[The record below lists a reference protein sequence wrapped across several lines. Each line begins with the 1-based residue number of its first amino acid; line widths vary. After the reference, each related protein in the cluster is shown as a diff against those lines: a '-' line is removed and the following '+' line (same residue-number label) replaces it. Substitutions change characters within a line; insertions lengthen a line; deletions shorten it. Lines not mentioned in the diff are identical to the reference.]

1 MSSATTGERDGGSQR
16 PRWRAAVVPRVHV
29 RDGEAALP
37 IEEVIGAIARRG
49 ARGLVVLT
57 GPAGGGKTTA
67 LWHLRG
73 VLDDDKLG
81 LFDVGAEAAAL
92 AEASWRLAIL
102 AAEKVDL
109 SWRAA
114 EVLALCPWTPDD
126 QVEYLAAT
134 HRQRCAHVLERLKR
148 DDTVG
153 MLLGSPQLLA
163 RALDRMAGE
172 SHLDSTY
179 EAISQLAWEMFPPGA
194 QRQELASAYAKEL
207 GATIL
212 NGSSTTLTPEAHRW
226 WRHEAVRRVL
236 AAEWASQ
243 ELGEGRVPRIVFD
256 HMLGRAMLP
265 QVARAVR
272 GRPAAVEC
280 LERLIRDDPQDF
292 AVPMAVSVLL
302 AAYPG
307 WRPPPLVHPL
317 YLRSAVLRQAQ
328 WAGVDLRSAA
338 LMGTDLTDADLRE
351 AKLDGVLAAGVR
363 MAGARLARASMRS
376 AKFQDSVLSGADL
389 SEAFFDGA
397 DLLLADLSRAELI
410 GASLN
415 DAVLHQANLQGASV
429 REAKLCR
436 AILTQ
441 AKVDQADFSGVD
453 FRGATLRLVDMQG
466 AVWTEASFHSAR
478 LLQCNLEGLDL
489 PDADF
494 TAADLSKSLLTA
506 TRIPG
511 AKFAAAVLRETGLAE
526 IDWEGADL
534 RSADFT
540 HASFHLGSTRSGLI
554 GSTVPC
560 EGSRTGFYTD
570 DFTEQ
575 GFRSPEEIRKASL
588 RGADL
593 RNAKVDKAD
602 FYLVDLREAVYTP
615 DQASYFKRCGAIL
628 R

>member
-1 MSSATTGERDGGSQR
+1 MSSPTFGQPDTQA
-16 PRWRAAVVPRVHV
+16 PRWRAAVAPRVHV

-37 IEEVIGAIARRG
+37 IDVVIGGMALRG

-57 GPAGGGKTTA
+57 APAGGGKTTA
-67 LWHLRG
+67 LCHLRG
-73 VLDDDKLG
+73 VLHDDNVG
-81 LFDVGAEAAAL
+81 LFDVGGEAAAMS
-92 AEASWRLAIL
+92 EAARRLTIL
-102 AAEKVDL
+102 AAEKVHP
-109 SWRAA
+109 SWDVA

-126 QVEYLAAT
+126 QIEYLAAT
-134 HRQRCAHVLERLKR
+134 HRERCAAVLDRLKR

-172 SHLDSTY
+172 SRLDSTY
-179 EAISQLAWEMFPPGA
+179 EGISQLAWELFPPGG

-207 GATIL
+207 GAPIA
-212 NGSSTTLTPEAHRW
+212 NGSSTTLTAEAHRW

-256 HMLGRAMLP
+256 QMLGRAMLP
-265 QVARAVR
+265 QLARAVR

-280 LERLIRDDPQDF
+280 LERLVRDDPQDL

-307 WRPPPLVHPL
+307 WRPPAVALPL
-317 YLRSAVLRQAQ
+317 YLRAAVLPRAQ
-328 WAGVDLRSAA
+328 WAGVDLRGAA
-338 LMGTDLTDADLRE
+338 LMGADLTDADLRE
-351 AKLDGVLAAGVR
+351 AKLDGVLATAAR
-363 MAGARLARASMRS
+363 MPGAKLARASLRS
-376 AKFQDSVLSGADL
+376 AKLLESVLSGADL
-389 SEAFFDGA
+389 SEAFCDGT

-415 DAVLHQANLQGASV
+415 DAVLHQANLKGASV
-429 REAKLCR
+429 RNTKLCR
-436 AILTQ
+436 ALLTQ
-441 AKVDQADFSGVD
+441 TKVDGADFSGVD
-453 FRGATLRLVDMQG
+453 FGGATLRNVDMQS
-466 AVWTEASFHSAR
+466 AAWTEACFHSAR
-478 LLQCNLEGLDL
+478 LLQCNLEGLEL
-489 PDADF
+489 PEADF
-494 TAADLSKSLLTA
+494 TAADLSHSLLTA

-511 AKFAAAVLRETGLAE
+511 GKFAGAVLRQTGLAE
-526 IDWEGADL
+526 INWEGADL
-534 RSADFT
+534 RGADFT
-540 HASFHLGSTRSGLI
+540 HASFHLGSTRSGLV

-575 GFRSPEEIRKASL
+575 EFKSPEEIRKASL

-593 RNAKVDKAD
+593 RNAKVEKAD
-602 FYLVDLREAVYTP
+602 FYLVDLREAIYTP
-615 DQASYFKRCGAIL
+615 DQAAYFKRCGAIL

>member
-1 MSSATTGERDGGSQR
+1 
-16 PRWRAAVVPRVHV
+16 
-29 RDGEAALP
+29 
-37 IEEVIGAIARRG
+37 
-49 ARGLVVLT
+49 
-57 GPAGGGKTTA
+57 
-67 LWHLRG
+67 
-73 VLDDDKLG
+73 
-81 LFDVGAEAAAL
+81 
-92 AEASWRLAIL
+92 
-102 AAEKVDL
+102 
-109 SWRAA
+109 
-114 EVLALCPWTPDD
+114 
-126 QVEYLAAT
+126 
-134 HRQRCAHVLERLKR
+134 
-148 DDTVG
+148 

-163 RALDRMAGE
+163 RVLDRMAGE

-179 EAISQLAWEMFPPGA
+179 EVISQLAWELFPPGA
-194 QRQELASAYAKEL
+194 QRQELAGAYAREL
-207 GATIL
+207 GAEVL

-265 QVARAVR
+265 QLARAVR

-280 LERLIRDDPQDF
+280 LEQLIRDDPHDF

-307 WRPPPLVHPL
+307 WRPPVVRQPL

-338 LMGTDLTDADLRE
+338 LMGADLTDADLRE
-351 AKLDGVLAAGVR
+351 AKLDGVLAAAVR
-363 MAGARLARASMRS
+363 MPGAKLARASMCS
-376 AKFQDSVLSGADL
+376 AKLQEAVLSGADL
-389 SEAFFDGA
+389 SEVTADGA

-429 REAKLCR
+429 RDAKLCR
-436 AILTQ
+436 AFLTQ
-441 AKVDQADFSGVD
+441 AKVDGADFSGVD
-453 FRGATLRLVDMQG
+453 FRGATLRNVDMQG
-466 AVWTEASFHSAR
+466 AAWTEASFRSVR
-478 LLQCNLEGLDL
+478 LLECNLEGLEL
-489 PDADF
+489 PEADF
-494 TAADLSKSLLTA
+494 TAADLAGSLLTS

-511 AKFAAAVLRETGLAE
+511 GTFADAVLRETGLAE

-534 RSADFT
+534 RGADFT
-540 HASFHLGSTRSGLI
+540 HASFHLGSTRSGLV
-554 GSTVPC
+554 GSTVPS

-575 GFRSPEEIRKASL
+575 EFKSPEEIRKASL

-593 RNAKVDKAD
+593 RNATVEKSD
-602 FYLVDLREAVYTP
+602 FYLVDLRDAIYTP
-615 DQASYFKRCGAIL
+615 DQAAYFKRCGAIL